1 MTIYARLVG
10 GPLNGRSIDVQGKNF
25 GDILELTTSRD
36 TSGVV
41 AIETKAHY
49 EIAPSLELSDRKEV
63 VANWINPADR
73 RQHGR

>member
-10 GPLNGRSIDVQGKNF
+10 GPLNGRSVEVSGKNF
-25 GDILELTTSRD
+25 GDILELSTSRD

-49 EIAPSLELSDRKEV
+49 QVAPSLEPQKREI

-73 RQHGR
+73 RQHGS